1 MKVNFK
7 KYQFIF
13 FLLIT
18 VNTSTLWAQSAADI
32 YEQQP
37 LSPHEIDKANWKKHT
52 KEINYDEN
60 YSDEAAKQAEA
71 EKRNQKSK
79 GDNPG
84 SDPEF
89 STGPTSF
96 ETNFGPI
103 FKFLMIALGVALLV
117 FLIMK
122 LMNAENLFSPKN
134 TKVTGRTTTKID
146 LEDIEEN
153 LHESDLEGFIRQALA
168 EKNYALAVRLYYL
181 AILKELSLSNQI
193 KWKRDKT
200 NREYLREMSGQKLSG
215 KFRETTL
222 IFERV
227 WYGTGELTEPIFQQL
242 EPKFKTVL
250 NEATAQLKAI

>member
-7 KYQFIF
+7 KYQFVF
-13 FLLIT
+13 LLLIT
-18 VNTSTLWAQSAADI
+18 VNTTSLWAQSAAEL
-32 YEQQP
+32 YEQQS
-37 LSPHEIDKANWKKHT
+37 LSTHEIDKENWHKHT
-52 KEINYDEN
+52 KEIDYDQ
-60 YSDEAAKQAEA
+60 SAA
-71 EKRNQKSK
+71 EKAAQAKAKKRRQKSS
-79 GDNPG
+79 GDNPENEQG
-84 SDPEF
+84 FF
-89 STGPTSF
+89 SGPTNF
-96 ETNFGPI
+96 ETIFGPI
-103 FKFLMIALGVALLV
+103 FKVLMIVIGVALLV

-122 LMNAENLFSPKN
+122 LMNAEQLFSPKN
-134 TKVTGRTTTKID
+134 KKIRGTGTKIN

-168 EKNYALAVRLYYL
+168 DNNYALAVRLYYL

-200 NREYLREMSGQKLSG
+200 NREYLHEMSGQKLSI

-227 WYGTGELTEPIFQQL
+227 WYGTGELTALVFQEL

-250 NEATAQLKAI
+250 KEATA

>member
-1 MKVNFK
+1 
-7 KYQFIF
+7 
-13 FLLIT
+13 
-18 VNTSTLWAQSAADI
+18 
-32 YEQQP
+32 
-37 LSPHEIDKANWKKHT
+37 
-52 KEINYDEN
+52 
-60 YSDEAAKQAEA
+60 
-71 EKRNQKSK
+71 
-79 GDNPG
+79 
-84 SDPEF
+84 
-89 STGPTSF
+89 
-96 ETNFGPI
+96 
-103 FKFLMIALGVALLV
+103 MIVLGVALLV

-134 TKVTGRTTTKID
+134 TKVAGRTTTEID

-200 NREYLREMSGQKLSG
+200 NREYLREMSGQKLAG

-250 NEATAQLKAI
+250 NEATTPMKAI